1 MKRVISAT
9 LIILMMISIFGVAVS
24 QPEETGTVTAGVTEQ
39 ITPKIDSV
47 EIIQEE
53 VDTTEE
59 PSISEEEF
67 AAAMERLVFA
77 ENMQRLSEAQE
88 PVEEEV
94 VEEPTEEPVEIEQPQ
109 EEVVSDAG
117 AEKVRATFFTDSR
130 TATGLPHYGT
140 IAGRRCDL
148 GKTVSLYSM
157 DWQYLGEYTFE
168 DVGYGPNGGIVK
180 GTCIDIWFPS
190 EEEGWEFERD
200 YGDYVYMV
208 GR

>member
-9 LIILMMISIFGVAVS
+9 LIILMTISIFGVAVS

-77 ENMQRLSEAQE
+77 ENMQRLSEAAE
-88 PVEEEV
+88 ESVETDKMSESV
-94 VEEPTEEPVEIEQPQ
+94 EEPVEVVQ

>member
-1 MKRVISAT
+1 MKRIISAT
-9 LIILMMISIFGVAVS
+9 LIILMTISIFGVAVS

-77 ENMQRLSEAQE
+77 ENMQRLSEAAE
-88 PVEEEV
+88 ESVETDKMSESV
-94 VEEPTEEPVEIEQPQ
+94 EEPVEVVQ

>member
-77 ENMQRLSEAQE
+77 ENMQRLSEA
-88 PVEEEV
+88 EEES
-94 VEEPTEEPVEIEQPQ
+94 VETDKMSESVEEPVEVVQ

-117 AEKVRATFFTDSR
+117 AERVRATFFTDSR
-130 TATGLPHYGT
+130 TCTGLPHYGT

>member
-9 LIILMMISIFGVAVS
+9 LIILMTISIFGVAVS
-24 QPEETGTVTAGVTEQ
+24 QPEETKEAKATAGVMEQ
-39 ITPKIDSV
+39 ITPKIEDV
-47 EIIQEE
+47 KIVQEE

-59 PSISEEEF
+59 PTITEEEF

-77 ENMQRLSEAQE
+77 ENMQKLSEVA
-88 PVEEEV
+88 EEKESVEV
-94 VEEPTEEPVEIEQPQ
+94 VQPQ
-109 EEVVSDAG
+109 EEVLSDAG
-117 AEKVRATFFTDSR
+117 AVKVRATFFTDSR

-140 IAGRRCDL
+140 IAGRREDL
-148 GKTVSLYSM
+148 GKTVELYSYPG
-157 DWQYLGEYTFE
+157 WQYLGEYTFE